1 MGVFTD
7 PSLGVQMYYD
17 PVNIWCE
24 EPSKVDC
31 GERPICDANDQ
42 NCQVCLLLTFLVFVQ
57 LLSAVCLLFCLL
69 SGADHA

>member
-1 MGVFTD
+1 MLRYIRPPSRLAD

-17 PVNIWCE
+17 PVNVWCE

-42 NCQVCLLLTFLVFVQ
+42 NCQVCTLLLTCQ
-57 LLSAVCLLFCLL
+57 LFF
-69 SGADHA
+69 